1 VPGKDAVAA
10 SLQSARVQAVT
21 HWTAAVMSVNTS
33 SRPRLPFRTSLFAAI
48 IPRTCGTGD
57 RGRSTAG
64 MQEVTSRIVTGYYV
78 VVSAATWKILAEP
91 ANLTMGAPGSV
102 LR

>member
-10 SLQSARVQAVT
+10 SLQRARVQAVT

-33 SRPRLPFRTSLFAAI
+33 SRPRLPFRTSLFALI
-48 IPRTCGTGD
+48 IPRTY
-57 RGRSTAG
+57 GRDDPGQSTPG
-64 MQEVTSRIVTGYYV
+64 MQEVTSRIVTGYYLL
-78 VVSAATWKILAEP
+78 VSAASWKILAEP
-91 ANLTMGAPGSV
+91 ATLTMGAPGSV